1 MVFLSGRLKNE
12 DIICISTSDW
22 EKPYGS
28 RQRIM
33 SGFAEDNRVLFVE
46 AQSSCLHLIKN
57 PKDQLKRVLRW
68 LKGISRRGKIILYT
82 PAPLLPF
89 GNYFFTINRIN
100 QKLLSFSIK
109 RAAKKI
115 GIKNPLLWIYS
126 VNSVLLLGAFGEK
139 FSIYYCIEDF
149 FLEKPYFRRQRLMY
163 ALEEELL
170 KKADMSIACT
180 KSLWEDRR
188 FRHPN
193 IYFLRNGVDSDMF
206 NSSPETNPLPF
217 DLASVPQ
224 PRIGF
229 MGTLDSRIDTELL
242 LFLAQSRK
250 SWNFILIG
258 SNLLSRA
265 RRAAL
270 RTLPNVL
277 LLGFKPHRQLAGY
290 ISAFSTCLIPY
301 HTNKFSRSIFPIK
314 TLEYLASGKPVVST
328 NLPELEELKSVVYL
342 SRNKEEFLSNLEK
355 SLEERGQETK
365 RKNAASGYAW
375 QEKVDWLSKLIAE
388 NMAKK
393 ELPDDYQCAGKNLF

>member
-1 MVFLSGRLKNE
+1 MSRL
-12 DIICISTSDW
+12 
-22 EKPYGS
+22 
-28 RQRIM
+28 
-33 SGFAEDNRVLFVE
+33 AENNCVLFIE
-46 AQSSCLHLIKN
+46 AQTSFLHLIKN
-57 PKDQLKRVLRW
+57 PKDQLKRMLRW

-115 GIKNPLLWIYS
+115 GIKTPLLWIYS

-188 FRHPN
+188 CRHPN
-193 IYFLRNGVDSDMF
+193 IYFLRNGVELDMF
-206 NSSPETNPLPF
+206 NSFFETNPLPS

-229 MGTLDSRIDTELL
+229 AGTLDSRIDTELL

-250 SWNFILIG
+250 NWNFILIG
-258 SNLLSRA
+258 SNLLSRV
-265 RRAAL
+265 RKAAL
-270 RTLPNVL
+270 RALPNVL
-277 LLGFKPHRQLAGY
+277 FLGFKSHRQLASY
-290 ISAFSTCLIPY
+290 ISAFSACLIPY
-301 HTNKFSRSIFPIK
+301 HTNEFNRSIFPIK

-342 SRNKEEFLSNLEK
+342 SRNKEEFLANLEK
-355 SLEERGQETK
+355 SLKEQGLEAR
-365 RKNAASGYAW
+365 RRNAVSGYAW
-375 QEKVDWLSKLIAE
+375 QKKVDWLGELITE

-393 ELPDDYQCAGKNLF
+393 ELLNDY

>member
-1 MVFLSGRLKNE
+1 MSRL
-12 DIICISTSDW
+12 
-22 EKPYGS
+22 
-28 RQRIM
+28 
-33 SGFAEDNRVLFVE
+33 AENNRVLFIE
-46 AQSSCLHLIKN
+46 AQTSFLHLIKN
-57 PKDQLKRVLRW
+57 PKNHLKRTLRW
-68 LKGISRRGKIILYT
+68 LKGISRQGKIFMYT
-82 PAPLLPF
+82 PPPLLPF

-139 FSIYYCIEDF
+139 FSVYYCIEDF
-149 FLEKPYFRRQRLMY
+149 FLEKSCLRRQGLMY

-188 FRHPN
+188 CRHPN

-206 NSSPETNPLPF
+206 KSSPETNPLPS
-217 DLASVPQ
+217 DLAFVPQ
-224 PRIGF
+224 PRIGLI
-229 MGTLDSRIDTELL
+229 GTLDSRIDTELL

-258 SNLLSRA
+258 SNILPRA
-265 RRAAL
+265 GRAAL
-270 RTLPNVL
+270 RALPNVL

-290 ISAFSTCLIPY
+290 ISAFNACLIPY
-301 HTNKFSRSIFPIK
+301 HTNKFNRSIFPIK

-328 NLPELEELKSVVYL
+328 NLPELEELKSVLYL
-342 SRNKEEFLSNLEK
+342 SANKEEFLSNLEK
-355 SLEERGQETK
+355 SLEEQGQEVK
-365 RKNAASGYAW
+365 RRDAASGYAW
-375 QEKVDWLSKLIAE
+375 QEKVNWLSKLIAE

-393 ELPDDYQCAGKNLF
+393 ELLDDY